1 MSYILLTNC
10 MSTLDMAVGLQLSGD
25 SVLLCNSQLA
35 EEDSVL
41 YLCFHYLIMLMSNS
55 QNSWLFNY
63 ICLLFFFIQGPVLPM
78 PCVFNL
84 IIVLCIGFLKW
95 AGIYAES

>member
-1 MSYILLTNC
+1 MFSFLILGLMSYILLTNC

-41 YLCFHYLIMLMSNS
+41 YLC
-55 QNSWLFNY
+55 
-63 ICLLFFFIQGPVLPM
+63 
-78 PCVFNL
+78 
-84 IIVLCIGFLKW
+84 
-95 AGIYAES
+95 